1 VAHGVH
7 QDRLVLPCTLDE
19 TPLPQCLAGNVFLD
33 VQKAGHE
40 AAGRLARAIRDAD
53 GGPTP
58 LAPLMRGESP
68 ELAEAIITIR
78 NAQQE
83 VGERLGAWELDR
95 AAAAQA
101 ALDPVMDRARARWP
115 LDPMIVN
122 LDGYQL
128 KNAFMVEHWDAIQA
142 GRAPQDPVL
151 ERAERRFFETLS
163 LDPTDPSA
171 LNGLGNVLFFSARP
185 VRSGVLPPR
194 RDRSGQEARDGGLS
208 GGGARPRAGAALP
221 ARLGRSARTTG
232 CPLTR
237 PGRGC

>member
-1 VAHGVH
+1 MRSRRWASASAHG
-7 QDRLVLPCTLDE
+7 R
-19 TPLPQCLAGNVFLD
+19 
-33 VQKAGHE
+33 
-40 AAGRLARAIRDAD
+40 
-53 GGPTP
+53 
-58 LAPLMRGESP
+58 
-68 ELAEAIITIR
+68 
-78 NAQQE
+78 
-83 VGERLGAWELDR
+83 ELDR

-171 LNGLGNVLFFSARP
+171 LNGLGNVLFFQRDLYAAEFFHLAAIAAAKKRGMAGYP
-185 VRSGVLPPR
+185 EAEHDLALVRRYL
-194 RDRSGQEARDGGLS
+194 RD
-208 GGGARPRAGAALP
+208 
-221 ARLGRSARTTG
+221 
-232 CPLTR
+232 
-237 PGRGC
+237 